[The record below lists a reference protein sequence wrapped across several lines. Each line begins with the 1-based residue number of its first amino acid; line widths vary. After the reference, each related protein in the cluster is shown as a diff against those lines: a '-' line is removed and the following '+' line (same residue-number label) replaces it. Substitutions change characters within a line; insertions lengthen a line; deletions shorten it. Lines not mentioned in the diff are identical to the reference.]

1 MRGGGGGYRETEE
14 NAHLL
19 KEQLNSMTRKAE
31 RVELLTSQLGK
42 LQVHNEVST
51 HVQAGHR
58 DIIASADSCLERQRV
73 NFVAFGNYRGMLL
86 FYCCRN

>member
-1 MRGGGGGYRETEE
+1 MFETTVVKRLTLGSPVCANRVMFTPRVRVRGGGGYRETEE

-42 LQVHNEVST
+42 LQVHNEVSKY
-51 HVQAGHR
+51 
-58 DIIASADSCLERQRV
+58 
-73 NFVAFGNYRGMLL
+73 AFGTCGSQ
-86 FYCCRN
+86 